1 MNLTSIMNS
10 EVPAKHSLL
19 RFGQKFYAYITPII
33 VFVGLCGNA
42 LSLFVFLS
50 KNLRNVAAS
59 RYLAALS
66 IADISTLLF
75 YVSGEWVKRGLKQFS
90 PEYTKTF
97 LDTEGVCQIWL
108 YLNYFSRFMS
118 SWIIVCFSF
127 ERFLVSS
134 MPQWR
139 RNMGNVGQTMTVICY
154 LAVTAGLLVLYKPF
168 LSEVNT
174 IRGRTSCSSK
184 QIFVHESFVLDSIY
198 AILITLVPFVIIL
211 ALDIVI
217 IWGLLSQSRV
227 KVNYPRIVENQIRI
241 EFTLLLLAVSLLFI
255 AFSLP
260 FFIAWFRHFLHSK
273 FLHAN
278 VGYSDV
284 GSQSVEYWIGILTI
298 TRTIF
303 YMNYCINFLL
313 YIVMGARFRKELKGL
328 FFRAYRNYDQC
339 NMASGNTQTT
349 KITEQETCI

>member
-1 MNLTSIMNS
+1 MNLTNIMNS
-10 EVPAKHSLL
+10 ELPEKHRLL

-33 VFVGLCGNA
+33 VSVGICGNA
-42 LSLFVFLS
+42 LSLSVFQS
-50 KNLRNVAAS
+50 RSLRNVAAS

-66 IADISTLLF
+66 IADISTLVF
-75 YVSGEWVKRGLKQFS
+75 YVSGEWVKRGLKQFF

-118 SWIIVCFSF
+118 SWIIVCFTF
-127 ERFLVSS
+127 ERFLRRS
-134 MPQWR
+134 MSLWR
-139 RNMGNVGQTMTVICY
+139 RNMGTVVQTMKVICY
-154 LAVTAGLLVLYKPF
+154 LAVTAGLLVSYKPF
-168 LSEVNT
+168 LSEVIT
-174 IRGRTSCSSK
+174 IRNRTSCSSK
-184 QIFVHESFVLDSIY
+184 QNFVHESFVLDSIY
-198 AILITLVPFVIIL
+198 GILITLVPFVIIL

-217 IWGLLSQSRV
+217 IWRLLSRSRRQEDFP
-227 KVNYPRIVENQIRI
+227 KTVEHQIRL
-241 EFTLLLLAVSLLFI
+241 EFTLLLLAVSLIFI

-284 GSQSVEYWIGILTI
+284 SNQSVEYWTGILTI

-303 YMNYCINFLL
+303 YMIYCINFLL
-313 YIVMGARFRKELKGL
+313 YIIMGARFRKELRGL
-328 FFRAYRNYDQC
+328 FFSAYRKYDQY
-339 NMASGNTQTT
+339 NMASESTEEI
-349 KITEQETCI
+349 KITEKETCI